1 MIEEEISGWLD
12 DGDQLNSIRFNRNKE
27 ERIDKPPLHQN
38 LRSYSL
44 CQKKDDNEKLLSSKS
59 NLFSDKEN
67 SSQFVKC
74 RMQKKQNS
82 TIEELKKVMEFLSIN
97 EQYKY
102 ETHRAFDP
110 NDDRFIK
117 QQQQLIEK
125 QKQQQELKKNKFK
138 LQLDI
143 KDNYQTMPKSRRQLQ
158 PISDVQQI
166 QKINSDRS
174 QINQIQQ
181 SGIQESKSQTQT
193 KFKFPKF
200 IIQQQKY
207 KKQHYKT
214 DDFNGYK
221 DQQEQQPKHF
231 IQINRIFSNNNL
243 TDTKQSI
250 YTPKSVTQAKY
261 QVQLQQTINNIN
273 QARDNGY
280 AYDLMYRKT
289 PSNIVQ
295 ENKEKQKQL
304 KLLEIALKCK
314 NIK

>member
-12 DGDQLNSIRFNRNKE
+12 DGDQLNSIKFKRNKE
-27 ERIDKPPLHQN
+27 EKIDKAPLHQN

-44 CQKKDDNEKLLSSKS
+44 CQKKDDTEKLLISKS

-67 SSQFVKC
+67 SSQFLKC
-74 RMQKKQNS
+74 RIQKKQNS

-143 KDNYQTMPKSRRQLQ
+143 KDNYQTIPKSRRQLQ
-158 PISDVQQI
+158 PLSDVQQV
-166 QKINSDRS
+166 QKINSERS
-174 QINQIQQ
+174 QNNQIQQ
-181 SGIQESKSQTQT
+181 SGIHDSKSQTQT

-214 DDFNGYK
+214 DEFNGNK
-221 DQQEQQPKHF
+221 DQQEQQAKHF

-243 TDTKQSI
+243 TDTKQSL

-261 QVQLQQTINNIN
+261 QIQLQQTISNIN

-280 AYDLMYRKT
+280 AYDLLYRKT
-289 PSNIVQ
+289 PSSTIQ

>member
-12 DGDQLNSIRFNRNKE
+12 DVDSFNRVKFDRNNKE
-27 ERIDKPPLHQN
+27 KINELPLHQN

-44 CQKKDDNEKLLSSKS
+44 CQKKEDQEKMLISKS
-59 NLFSDKEN
+59 NLFSNKEN
-67 SSQFVKC
+67 SSQYVKSK
-74 RMQKKQNS
+74 MQKKQNS

-110 NDDRFIK
+110 NDDRFMK
-117 QQQQLIEK
+117 QQQQLVEK

-143 KDNYQTMPKSRRQLQ
+143 KDNYQSIPKSRRQLI
-158 PISDVQQI
+158 PLNDFQQL
-166 QKINSDRS
+166 QKVNSDRS
-174 QINQIQQ
+174 QNNQIQQ
-181 SGIQESKSQTQT
+181 NGIQESKSQTQT

-200 IIQQQKY
+200 IIQQQKF

-214 DDFNGYK
+214 DDYAGNK
-221 DQQEQQPKHF
+221 DQQEQQAKNF
-231 IQINRIFSNNNL
+231 IQINKIFSNNNFM
-243 TDTKQSI
+243 DTKLSI
-250 YTPKSVTQAKY
+250 NTPKPISQTKY
-261 QVQLQQTINNIN
+261 QFQLQQTISNIN
-273 QARDNGY
+273 QARDNSY
-280 AYDLMYRKT
+280 TFDLFYRKT
-289 PSNIVQ
+289 PSNTFQ

>member
-1 MIEEEISGWLD
+1 MIEEEISGWID
-12 DGDQLNSIRFNRNKE
+12 DADQLDRAKFHKIKE
-27 ERIDKPPLHQN
+27 EKIDRVILHQN

-44 CQKKDDNEKLLSSKS
+44 CQKKEDSDKMLTSKS
-59 NLFSDKEN
+59 NLFTDKEN
-67 SSQFVKC
+67 SSQYVKYK
-74 RMQKKQNS
+74 MQKKQNS

-117 QQQQLIEK
+117 QQQLLIEK

-143 KDNYQTMPKSRRQLQ
+143 KDNYQSIPKSKRFLQ
-158 PISDVQQI
+158 PLSDIQQT

-174 QINQIQQ
+174 QSNQIQQ
-181 SGIQESKSQTQT
+181 NTIQESKSQTQT

-207 KKQHYKT
+207 KRQHYKT
-214 DDFNGYK
+214 DEYIGNK
-221 DQQEQQPKHF
+221 DQQEQQIKHF

-243 TDTKQSI
+243 TDTKQMI
-250 YTPKSVTQAKY
+250 YTPKPITKY
-261 QVQLQQTINNIN
+261 QFQLQQTITNIN
-273 QARDNGY
+273 QARDNGQT
-280 AYDLMYRKT
+280 YDLFQRKT
-289 PSNIVQ
+289 LSIQ

>member
-1 MIEEEISGWLD
+1 MMEQEISGWID
-12 DGDQLNSIRFNRNKE
+12 DADQLDRMKFQRQKE
-27 ERIDKPPLHQN
+27 EKIDKVPLHQN

-44 CQKKDDNEKLLSSKS
+44 CQKKEDSEKLLTSKS
-59 NLFSDKEN
+59 NLFTDKEN
-67 SSQFVKC
+67 SSQYVKYK
-74 RMQKKQNS
+74 MQKKQNS

-143 KDNYQTMPKSRRQLQ
+143 KDNYQSIPKSKRYLQ
-158 PISDVQQI
+158 PLTDIQQT
-166 QKINSDRS
+166 QKMNSERS
-174 QINQIQQ
+174 QCNQIQQ
-181 SGIQESKSQTQT
+181 NGNVESKSQTQT

-200 IIQQQKY
+200 IIQQQRY

-214 DDFNGYK
+214 DEFIGNK
-221 DQQEQQPKHF
+221 DQQEQQTKHF

-243 TDTKQSI
+243 KDSKQAI
-250 YTPKSVTQAKY
+250 YTPKTVKSTKA
-261 QVQLQQTINNIN
+261 QLQQTISNLN
-273 QARDNGY
+273 QARDNAY
-280 AYDLMYRKT
+280 TYDLFNRKT
-289 PSNIVQ
+289 PSIQ

>member
-12 DGDQLNSIRFNRNKE
+12 DADQYDRAKYNRNKE
-27 ERIDKPPLHQN
+27 EKIIKLPLHQN

-44 CQKKDDNEKLLSSKS
+44 CQKKEDSDKMLITKS

-67 SSQFVKC
+67 SSQYVKSK
-74 RMQKKQNS
+74 MQKKQNS

-110 NDDRFIK
+110 NDDRFLK

-143 KDNYQTMPKSRRQLQ
+143 KDNYQSIPKQRRQLL
-158 PISDVQQI
+158 PLNDFQQL
-166 QKINSDRS
+166 QKINSERS
-174 QINQIQQ
+174 QNNQIQQ

-200 IIQQQKY
+200 IIQQQRQ
-207 KKQHYKT
+207 KKRHYKT
-214 DDFNGYK
+214 DDFVGNK
-221 DQQEQQPKHF
+221 DDKEQQAKHF

-250 YTPKSVTQAKY
+250 YTPKTVTQNKH
-261 QVQLQQTINNIN
+261 QLQLQQTINNIN
-273 QARDNGY
+273 QAKDSSY
-280 AYDLMYRKT
+280 TYDLFYRKT
-289 PSNIVQ
+289 PSSTIQ